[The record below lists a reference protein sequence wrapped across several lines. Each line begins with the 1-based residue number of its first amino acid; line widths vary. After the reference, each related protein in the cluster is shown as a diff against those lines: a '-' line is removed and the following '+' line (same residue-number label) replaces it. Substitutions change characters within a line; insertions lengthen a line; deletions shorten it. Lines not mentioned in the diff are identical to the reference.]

1 MYVRN
6 KIVGIYMNIDSI
18 EDEKL
23 LDIIKKHQ
31 ELDLSSFSFK
41 ILLGQLKTKIDISND
56 SKVAIDAVRELRSY
70 INKYGKLPNLQ
81 KDLNKIFNIQ

>member
-6 KIVGIYMNIDSI
+6 KIVGINMNIDSV

-31 ELDLSSFSFK
+31 EFDLSSFSFK
-41 ILLGQLKTKIDISND
+41 ILLGQLKDKN
-56 SKVAIDAVRELRSY
+56 
-70 INKYGKLPNLQ
+70 
-81 KDLNKIFNIQ
+81 